1 MSTFLKK
8 LELQGFKSFATKDDF
23 DFNNNA
29 VGIVGPNGSGKS
41 NIVDAVR
48 WVLGERG
55 AKNLRG
61 DVFENLI
68 FAGTPKKGPASIA
81 RVTMVFDNRSR
92 ELPFDVE
99 EVAISRRL
107 DRSGLSQFFINDQ
120 EARLADVTTMLAKV
134 RLGSR
139 GMTII
144 SQGQADVFVSASPK
158 ERRELI
164 EEILGLKEFRLK
176 KRASE
181 RKLER
186 SEENIRLLRAKMEEL
201 LPHLRFLRRQKNK
214 WEKMSEVD
222 KELREISDVYFSYHY
237 PKATKEL
244 KVIED
249 SIKTLLEEKN
259 VRMKKVDVLQKDISN
274 IPSSDKDNKELN
286 NIRSEINDLETQRS
300 SLYKDLA
307 RSEARLEFVSEKKIE
322 EDISSSY
329 LLGLIRSFIEEFNG
343 NPSLES
349 AKKWVEKFSK
359 IFKTNE
365 GESNE
370 EKDLI
375 KKELESLKK
384 SIDDIEKRIKILHEK
399 ERSIT
404 IAQSEGNVEFR
415 KKMEEFESAK
425 DKLRSVEKDIQDM
438 EIRKER
444 ALFKI
449 RELEQKWHF
458 LEYPVEKLK
467 DYGSKEISESEEDW
481 TSLERR
487 MERLRSEMIAAGEI
501 DKSLIAETEET
512 EAHYE
517 KLSTDLED
525 LEKTSADLRQL
536 IKDLD
541 DRIHKDFK
549 SAFNEV
555 NNSFNEHFRLMFA
568 GGKARMFLEKNNDK
582 GNKNEDSGDDDD
594 VADDVNESEI
604 GVEIKVDL
612 PKKKIKSLDMLSGG
626 EKSLISLA
634 ALFALISVSPP
645 PFLVLDEV
653 DAALDEVNSKRFSG
667 LINKFSEKT
676 QFIIITHNRVTM
688 EALDALYGITM
699 GDDGVSKV
707 LSLKLEEAE
716 ELVSDQ

>member
-8 LELQGFKSFATKDDF
+8 LELQGFKSFASKDDF

-61 DVFENLI
+61 EVFENLI

-92 ELPFDVE
+92 ELPFDAE

-120 EARLADVTTMLAKV
+120 EARLADITTMLAKV

-176 KRASE
+176 KRAAE
-181 RKLER
+181 RKLDR
-186 SEENIRLLRAKMEEL
+186 SEENIRLLRAKLEEL

-214 WEKMSEVD
+214 WEKMSEID
-222 KELREISDVYFSYHY
+222 KELRKISDTYFSYYY
-237 PKATKEL
+237 PKATKDLEL
-244 KVIED
+244 IEEG
-249 SIKTLLEEKN
+249 IKKLSKERSLK
-259 VRMKKVDVLQKDISN
+259 MKRVNVLQKDISK
-274 IPSSDKDNKELN
+274 IPSNDQDSKELN
-286 NIRSEINDLETQRS
+286 SIRLEISNLDNQRS
-300 SLYKDLA
+300 SLYKELA
-307 RSEARLEFVSEKKIE
+307 RLEARLEMISEKKIE
-322 EDISSSY
+322 EDISTSY
-329 LLGLIRSFIEEFNG
+329 LLGLIRSFIDEFN
-343 NPSLES
+343 NDSTLES

-359 IFKTNE
+359 IFNTKE
-365 GESNE
+365 GEGSK
-370 EKDLI
+370 EKDLT
-375 KKELESLKK
+375 KKEIESSKK
-384 SIDDIEKRIKILHEK
+384 SINDIESKIKTLHNK

-404 IAQSEGNVEFR
+404 TAQSEGNVEFR
-415 KKMEEFESAK
+415 KRIEEFEDAK
-425 DKLRSVEKDIQDM
+425 DDLRNVEKNIQDR
-438 EIRKER
+438 EIKKER

-449 RELEQKWHF
+449 KELEQKWHF
-458 LEYPVEKLK
+458 LEYPLEKLK
-467 DYGSKEISESEEDW
+467 EYEQKQAPVPEDDRP
-481 TSLERR
+481 SLERR
-487 MERLRSEMIAAGEI
+487 MERLRSELIAAGEI
-501 DKSLIAETEET
+501 DKSLLSETKETEE
-512 EAHYE
+512 HYE
-517 KLSTDLED
+517 KLSADLED
-525 LEKTSADLRQL
+525 LEKASNDLKQL
-536 IKDLD
+536 IRDLD
-541 DRIHKDFK
+541 NRIHKDFK
-549 SAFNEV
+549 SAFSEV
-555 NNSFNEHFRLMFA
+555 NNSFNDHFRLMFA
-568 GGKARMFLEKNNDK
+568 GGKARMFLEKNKQSSSND
-582 GNKNEDSGDDDD
+582 ETQETDDITEE
-594 VADDVNESEI
+594 VNESEV
-604 GVEIKVDL
+604 GVEITVDL
-612 PKKKIKSLDMLSGG
+612 PKKKIKSLEMLSGG

-699 GDDGVSKV
+699 GDDGVSRV

-716 ELVSDQ
+716 ELVSEQ